1 MCHLY
6 PYKNV
11 KLLWKFFLLHSSIL
25 YSLQKLSQRPD
36 LKTFGYSV
44 DGHNAFAQP
53 LKFDELK
60 NVQASHFSCFNNEL
74 KFHILCAEMGEC

>member
-1 MCHLY
+1 ME
-6 PYKNV
+6 V
-11 KLLWKFFLLHSSIL
+11 FFYSSTL

-44 DGHNAFAQP
+44 DGHNTFAQP

-60 NVQASHFSCFNNEL
+60 TVQ
-74 KFHILCAEMGEC
+74 